1 MTAPLQTRLLYG
13 LSRTAA
19 LRPAATAK
27 TTAAA
32 AATISPARGTPA
44 RLVTARRQPEQ
55 QHRCFAATRQAR
67 ENQKEDLNA
76 SSQEGPPIP
85 DVTNYYTLFPATF
98 PNGPPPNS
106 PFEIPLKPLRGEFL
120 ALQGQSHPDKY
131 PPGVP
136 KQRAEAISA
145 LLNEAYRTLIDPL
158 FRAQYLLRV
167 QHGVDVTAE
176 DSAIADK
183 QLLDKEL
190 LMAVMEVQER
200 IEEVAEEIED
210 VAEAEKVI
218 QEMKKEN
225 AERVEMNVQALGECV
240 DKGDVDG
247 MRRECVRLRFWYSV
261 GEGLREWEPGVREI
275 RLVH

>member
-1 MTAPLQTRLLYG
+1 MAAPLQTRLLYG

-19 LRPAATAK
+19 LRSAATTKA
-27 TTAAA
+27 TSATAAA
-32 AATISPARGTPA
+32 TVSLARSPA
-44 RLVTARRQPEQ
+44 RLVTASRQPEQ
-55 QHRCFAATRQAR
+55 HRCFIATRQAS

-85 DVTNYYTLFPATF
+85 DVTNYYTLFPSTF

-106 PFEIPLKPLRGEFL
+106 PFEVPLKPLRAEFL

-167 QHGVDVTAE
+167 QHDVDVTAE
-176 DSAIADK
+176 DSAVADK

-210 VAEAEKVI
+210 VAEAEKEI
-218 QEMKKEN
+218 AEMKKEN
-225 AERVEMNVQALGECV
+225 TERIQLNVQALGECV
-240 DKGDVDG
+240 DKGDVEG

>member
-1 MTAPLQTRLLYG
+1 MAAPLQTRLFYG
-13 LSRTAA
+13 LPRAA
-19 LRPAATAK
+19 VLRPAVTEVTAK
-27 TTAAA
+27 TAAA
-32 AATISPARGTPA
+32 AATSSLARSNA
-44 RLVTARRQPEQ
+44 RLVPARRQPEQ
-55 QHRCFAATRQAR
+55 YRCFTATRQAFA
-67 ENQKEDLNA
+67 NQKEDLNA
-76 SSQEGPPIP
+76 SQEGPAIP
-85 DVTNYYTLFPATF
+85 DVTNYYTLFPSTF

-106 PFEIPLKPLRGEFL
+106 PFEIPLRPLRGEFL

-131 PPGVP
+131 PPGIP

-145 LLNEAYRTLIDPL
+145 LLNEAYRTLVDPL

-176 DSAIADK
+176 DSAAADK
-183 QLLDKEL
+183 QMLDKEL
-190 LMAVMEVQER
+190 LIAVMEVQER
-200 IEEVAEEIED
+200 IEEIAEEVED

-218 QEMKKEN
+218 AEMKKEN
-225 AERVEMNVQALGECV
+225 TERVQMNVQALGDCV
-240 DKGDVDG
+240 DRGDVEG

>member
-1 MTAPLQTRLLYG
+1 MAAPLQTRLFYG
-13 LSRTAA
+13 LPRAAVIRPGVTAV
-19 LRPAATAK
+19 TAK
-27 TTAAA
+27 TAAA
-32 AATISPARGTPA
+32 AATISLARSNA
-44 RLVTARRQPEQ
+44 RLVPARRQPEQ
-55 QHRCFAATRQAR
+55 YRCFTATRQAFA
-67 ENQKEDLNA
+67 NQKEDLNA
-76 SSQEGPPIP
+76 SQEGPPIP
-85 DVTNYYTLFPATF
+85 DVTNYYTLFPSTF

-106 PFEIPLKPLRGEFL
+106 PFEIPLRPLRGEFL

-131 PPGVP
+131 PPGIP

-145 LLNEAYRTLIDPL
+145 LLNEAYRTLVDPL

-176 DSAIADK
+176 DSAAADK
-183 QLLDKEL
+183 QMLDKEL
-190 LMAVMEVQER
+190 LIAVMEVQER
-200 IEEVAEEIED
+200 IEEIAEEVED

-218 QEMKKEN
+218 AEMKKEN
-225 AERVEMNVQALGECV
+225 TKRVQMNVQALGDCV
-240 DKGDVDG
+240 DRGDVEG

>member
-1 MTAPLQTRLLYG
+1 MAASQQTRLLHG
-13 LSRTAA
+13 LSRVSA
-19 LRPAATAK
+19 LRPAAT
-27 TTAAA
+27 TTATAT
-32 AATISPARGTPA
+32 TISLARSYPRFA
-44 RLVTARRQPEQ
+44 APRPQE
-55 QHRCFAATRQAR
+55 QHRFFTATRPAP

-76 SSQEGPPIP
+76 SQGGPPIP
-85 DVTNYYTLFPATF
+85 DITNYYTLFPSTF
-98 PNGPPPNS
+98 PNGPPPQS
-106 PFEIPLKPLRGEFL
+106 PFEIPLRPLRGEFL
-120 ALQGQSHPDKY
+120 VLQGQSHPDKY

-136 KQRAEAISA
+136 KQRAEAVSA

-176 DSAIADK
+176 DSATADK
-183 QLLDKEL
+183 QKLDTEM
-190 LMAVMEVQER
+190 LMEVMEVQER
-200 IEEVAEEIED
+200 IEEVAEEVED

-218 QEMKKEN
+218 EGMKKEN
-225 AERVEMNVQALGECV
+225 AERVQMNVQTLGECV
-240 DKGDVDG
+240 DRSDVEG